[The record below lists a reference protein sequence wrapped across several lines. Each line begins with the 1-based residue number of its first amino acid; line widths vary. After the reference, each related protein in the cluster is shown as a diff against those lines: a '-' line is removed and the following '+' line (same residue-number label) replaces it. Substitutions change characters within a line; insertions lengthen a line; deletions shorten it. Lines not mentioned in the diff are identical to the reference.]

1 MISFCFVRLWSC
13 AFASLGLPC
22 MCRSFRVL
30 ENSRLEFIAEE
41 INHYWIQVLCRVP
54 EALDKDQI
62 ALDKAFVECGTRQRT
77 HGKALFAECLL
88 SGTRQRLCEC
98 PGDTQQRKATVT
110 APIPLTVTLPSP
122 TGTRQRFFIFFLKKI
137 FAECQPSWH
146 STKRLLC
153 RVSSPDTRQTIFFF
167 TFYLQTFFYSPH
179 TISGTPCSNV
189 AHSSDFFYISLIY
202 FI

>member
-137 FAECQPSWH
+137 FAECQPCRH
-146 STKRLLC
+146 SVKSFYFFLQKFFAECQPFRH
-153 RVSSPDTRQTIFFF
+153 SAKIFFIF
-167 TFYLQTFFYSPH
+167 LKNFFAECPLA
-179 TISGTPCSNV
+179 GTQQSLN
-189 AHSSDFFYISLIY
+189 FF
-202 FI
+202 